1 MTTKHKLKVIE
12 KNFKEYF
19 NATWLINYIYT
30 TQNVKVSIN
39 LETLEVSCKPRQEF
53 VDNPNILYFA
63 LPKIDF
69 LIEGIKNSIMFK
81 EFGTIQEFIKVID
94 KDFRGNGHFS
104 VDRYNKFYLYDDLIN
119 ILNNR
124 KEVINEQYSKNK

>member
-94 KDFRGNGHFS
+94 KDFRENGHFS

-124 KEVINEQYSKNK
+124 KRGYK

>member
-81 EFGTIQEFIKVID
+81 EFETIQEFIKVID
-94 KDFRGNGHFS
+94 KDFRKNGHFS
-104 VDRYNKFYLYDDLIN
+104 LDRYNKFYLYDDLIN

-124 KEVINEQYSKNK
+124 KRGYK

>member
-1 MTTKHKLKVIE
+1 MTIIEKVIVIE
-12 KNFKEYF
+12 NNFKEYF
-19 NATWLINYIYT
+19 NASWLINYIYT
-30 TQNVKVSIN
+30 SQNVKVAIN

-53 VDNPNILYFA
+53 DDNPNILYFP

-81 EFGTIQEFIKVID
+81 EFGTIQQFVEFID
-94 KDFRGNGHFS
+94 EDFRKNGHFS
-104 VDRYNKFYLYDDLIN
+104 VNKNNKFYLYEDLIN

-124 KEVINEQYSKNK
+124 K